1 MKKISTAHFT
11 LLITVASQF
20 LLATFIEILHIELPI
35 MMALL
40 VSQLS
45 IILPFVAY
53 CVISKQSLRKMIRFK
68 KIKISTAVL
77 AVAIAVFSYPVVI
90 VLNMISMLFVE
101 NAVAGI
107 MPEVLSMGIGSA
119 VLLMA
124 FLPAIVEETV
134 FRGMLYN
141 TYSKRR
147 PIVGIL
153 LSALLFGLMHMNFNQ
168 MPYAIY
174 LGIVMALAMEA
185 CDSILAPMIIHFT
198 MNASSTIMAFFS
210 LDSLEATTDSSLDF
224 KSLLI
229 ESYQMSAEQ
238 MGMEITEAQLN
249 EMMPMLIT
257 SMVVMFAIIALISLA
272 IVGTLIYAVFR
283 SNNRKPKEVFQADRA
298 DTEYLPGKNGAM
310 RKNRMLDLWVLIF
323 IIYTIYNC
331 IISIGI

>member
-1 MKKISTAHFT
+1 MKKISTAHFI
-11 LLITVASQF
+11 LLLTVASQF
-20 LLATFIEILHIELPI
+20 LLSWLIVKLEIELPVTA
-35 MMALL
+35 ALL
-40 VSQLS
+40 LSQLS
-45 IILPFVAY
+45 ILLPFAVY
-53 CVISKQSLRKMIRFK
+53 CIITKQNPLKTIRFK
-68 KIKISTAVL
+68 RIKISTAVL
-77 AVAIAVFSYPVVI
+77 AVAIAIFSYPVVV
-90 VLNMISMLFVE
+90 VLNLISMLFVE
-101 NAVAGI
+101 NAMADI
-107 MPEVLSMGIGSA
+107 MPQVLSMGVIPG
-119 VLLMA
+119 VILMA
-124 FLPAIVEETV
+124 FLPAVVEETV

-153 LSALLFGLMHMNFNQ
+153 LSAVLFGLMHMNFNQ

-174 LGIVMALAMEA
+174 LGIVMALVMEA

-224 KSLLI
+224 KSLLM

-238 MGMEITEAQLN
+238 MGMELTEAQLY
-249 EMMPMLIT
+249 EMMPALIA
-257 SMVVMFAIIALISLA
+257 SMVVMFAVFALIALS

-283 SNNRKPKEVFQADRA
+283 SNNRKPREVFKADRT
-298 DTEYLPGKNGAM
+298 DTEYLLRKNGTM
-310 RKNRMLDLWVLIF
+310 HKNRMLDLWVIIF